1 MAQDNPWRAKSPSVA
16 DARAVRPYMQDA
28 TLNEVAVY
36 FAKVYIYLPISV
48 YNPIL
53 FLESH
58 CQKIFTMGQSLIEVW
73 PPVKQS
79 FFKNAL
85 PIQNK
90 VIPLHSQTRNKH
102 S

>member
-1 MAQDNPWRAKSPSVA
+1 MVQYMPWRAKSPSVA

-28 TLNEVAVY
+28 TLNEEAVY

-48 YNPIL
+48 YNLIL
-53 FLESH
+53 FR
-58 CQKIFTMGQSLIEVW
+58 ISLSENIHHGAITYRGV